1 VVVEAGALSEEIR
14 VVVHEG
20 EPERLDRA
28 LARALPDLS
37 RNRLQDLIRDGRVEI
52 GGRAA
57 ANTSAKVAPGVEI
70 RVIVPEAT
78 PPEPLGEAI
87 PLVVVFEDEDVIVID
102 KPAGLVVHP
111 AAGHETG
118 TLVNALIAHCGAS
131 LSGIGGVRRPGIVH
145 RLDKDTSGLLVVAK
159 NDAAHGN
166 LSAQFADH
174 GRTGPLRREYIA
186 LVWGEPERARETI
199 QTGIDRSNQNRE
211 KMAVVA
217 EGRGREAITHVSVEE
232 RFGLASAVRCRLETG
247 RTHQIRVHM
256 AHRGHPLMGDETYGS
271 GFKTKANRLPNS
283 PRAALDALGRQALHA
298 AVLGF
303 AHPRTDEFMGFESPL
318 PSDMA
323 LLRDALR
330 AMGQQHP

>member
-1 VVVEAGALSEEIR
+1 LSEEIR

-37 RNRLQDLIRDGRVEI
+37 RNRLQDLIRDGHVEV

-57 ANTSAKVAPGVEI
+57 ANPSAKVATGAEI
-70 RVIVPEAT
+70 RVVVPEAA

-87 PLVVVFEDEDVIVID
+87 PLAVVFEDEDVIVID

-159 NDAAHGN
+159 NDAAHGH

-174 GRTGPLRREYIA
+174 GRTGPLRREYVA
-186 LVWGEPERARETI
+186 LVWGEPERARDTI
-199 QTGIDRSNQNRE
+199 QTQIDRSSQNRE
-211 KMAVVA
+211 KMAVVP
-217 EGRGREAITHVSVEE
+217 EGRGREAITHVEVEE
-232 RFGLASAVRCRLETG
+232 RFGLVTAVRCRLETG
-247 RTHQIRVHM
+247 RTHQIRVHL
-256 AHRGHPLMGDETYGS
+256 AHRGHPLLGDETYGS
-271 GFKTKANRLPNS
+271 GFKTKANRLPDA
-283 PRAALDALGRQALHA
+283 PRAALAALGRQALHA

-303 AHPRTDEFMGFESPL
+303 AHPRTGALLEFESAL

-323 LLRDALR
+323 GLRDALR
-330 AMGQQHP
+330 AMG

>member
-1 VVVEAGALSEEIR
+1 MKKTADREAALE
-14 VVVHEG
+14 V
-20 EPERLDRA
+20 
-28 LARALPDLS
+28 LAETADW
-37 RNRLQDLIRDGRVEI
+37 
-52 GGRAA
+52 
-57 ANTSAKVAPGVEI
+57 VAV
-70 RVIVPEAT
+70 A
-78 PPEPLGEAI
+78 
-87 PLVVVFEDEDVIVID
+87 
-102 KPAGLVVHP
+102 KPAGLATIP
-111 AAGHETG
+111 GRAETDSVLERLGRQLGLPSSG
-118 TLVNALIAHCGAS
+118 TADPR
-131 LSGIGGVRRPGIVH
+131 VRVVH